1 MLTVE
6 GWTTI
11 RFLHAQG
18 KSIKA
23 IAAELG
29 VARNTVRLAL
39 RRDGPPAYAR
49 PARPNPQ
56 LAPFVDEIE
65 RMVLVERFI
74 GSRVLRELKARGD
87 TGGQTALYAYLRQ
100 RQAAQPDPRV
110 SMRFETGPAEQGQFD
125 WSPYTVALGGQAT
138 KVIVFCLTLGF
149 SRRKIYLP
157 SLVETQAAVFEA
169 LEGGFGH
176 FGGAPKQVLVDN
188 ARALVSEADPARFRW
203 NTRFL
208 ELCGHY
214 RVEPVACAPGRARTK
229 GKVERPFFYL
239 EEHLI
244 KGGAWAD
251 LDEVARDLRRFSAEL
266 DERVHGTTGERP
278 GERFERERGLLVP
291 LPARP
296 FVGTHEE
303 VRKVSWDC
311 LVSFGGSRYSVPW
324 PYAAKQV
331 WLRPSRGTHLAVRN
345 QRGEEIARHALAARK
360 GVTVLEPAHYAGLRT
375 DQPRTRALLAEA
387 FARRFPDHGD
397 FAAGVLAQQ
406 RTNATKH
413 LRAVL
418 ALAEV
423 YAPEALHAAFVAAR
437 EYNTYSHRFVRGLL
451 EAGDATRRDPG
462 PARGLQPPLLAVAAD
477 LRPYQ
482 RLLEAGR

>member
-1 MLTVE
+1 MA

-18 KSIKA
+18 KGIKA

-56 LAPFVDEIE
+56 LTPFVDEIE
-65 RMVLVERFI
+65 RMVVVERFI
-74 GSRVLRELKARGD
+74 GSRVLRELKARGY
-87 TGGQTALYAYLRQ
+87 TGGETALYAYLRQ
-100 RQAAQPDPRV
+100 RKEARPDPRLT
-110 SMRFETGPAEQGQFD
+110 MRFETGPAEQGQFD
-125 WSPYTVALGGQAT
+125 WSPYTVSLGGLTT
-138 KVIVFCLTLGF
+138 KVAVFCLTLGF
-149 SRRKIYLP
+149 SRRKVYLP
-157 SLVETQAAVFEA
+157 SLVETQAAIFEA
-169 LEGGFGH
+169 LETAYGY
-176 FGGAPKQVLVDN
+176 FGGAPKTVLVDN
-188 ARALVSEADPARFRW
+188 PRAFVTDSDPARFCW

-208 ELCGHY
+208 ELCGYY
-214 RVEPVACAPGRARTK
+214 RVEPVACARGRARTK
-229 GKVERPFFYL
+229 GKVERPFFVL
-239 EEHLI
+239 EQHLI
-244 KGGAWAD
+244 KGGQWAD
-251 LDEVARDLRRFSAEL
+251 LDDFARALLAFSAEL
-266 DERVHGTTGERP
+266 DEQVHGTTGERP
-278 GERFERERGLLVP
+278 TDRFDRERALLTP
-291 LPARP
+291 LPTRP
-296 FVGTHEE
+296 FVGTHEA

-345 QRGEEIARHALAARK
+345 QRGEEIARHALSARK
-360 GVTVLEPAHYAGLRT
+360 GVTVLDPAHYEGLRT

-397 FAAGVLAQQ
+397 FAEGVVAQQ
-406 RTNATKH
+406 RNNAAKH

-423 YAPEALHAAFVAAR
+423 YTPEALATAFAAAR
-437 EYNTYSHRFVRGLL
+437 DYNTYSHRFVRGLL
-451 EAGDATRRDPG
+451 EASDATRRDRA
-462 PARGLQPPLLAVAAD
+462 PARTVQPPLLVVAAD

-482 RLLEAGR
+482 RVLEGGR

>member
-1 MLTVE
+1 MA

-11 RFLHAQG
+11 RYLHAQG

-29 VARNTVRLAL
+29 VARNTVRLAV
-39 RRDGPPAYAR
+39 RREEPPVYAR

-56 LAPFVDEIE
+56 LAPFAEEIE
-65 RMVLVERFI
+65 RMVVVERFI
-74 GSRVLRELKARGD
+74 GSRIVRELTARGY
-87 TGGQTALYAYLRQ
+87 TGGETAVYAFLRQ
-100 RQAAQPDPRV
+100 RKEARPDPRLT
-110 SMRFETGPAEQGQFD
+110 MRYETEPGEQGQFD
-125 WSPYTVALGGQAT
+125 WSPYTVSLGGLT
-138 KVIVFCLTLGF
+138 TRVVVFCLTLGF
-149 SRRKIYLP
+149 SRRKVYLP
-157 SLVETQAAVFEA
+157 SLVETQVAIFEA
-169 LEGGFGH
+169 LEESFGSV
-176 FGGAPKQVLVDN
+176 GGAPKKILVDN
-188 ARALVSEADPARFRW
+188 ARAFVTDADPARFAW
-203 NTRFL
+203 NIRFL

-214 RVEPVACAPGRARTK
+214 RVEPVACAPGRPRTK

-239 EEHLI
+239 EQHLI

-251 LDEVARDLRRFSAEL
+251 LDAFAADLLRFSAECDAL
-266 DERVHGTTGERP
+266 VHGTTGERP
-278 GERFERERGLLVP
+278 IDRFERERDLLTP
-291 LPARP
+291 LPTRP
-296 FVGTHEE
+296 FVGTHEA

-345 QRGEEIARHALAARK
+345 QRGEEIARHALSART
-360 GVTVLEPAHYAGLRT
+360 GVTVLDPAHYTGLRT

-397 FAAGVLAQQ
+397 FAEGVVAQQ
-406 RTNATKH
+406 RTNAAAH

-423 YAPEALHAAFVAAR
+423 YAPEALATAFAAAR
-437 EYNTYSHRFVRGLL
+437 AYNTYSHRFVRGLL
-451 EAGDATRRDPG
+451 EASDATRRDRP
-462 PARGLQPPLLAVAAD
+462 PAHALQPPLLTVAAD

-482 RLLEAGR
+482 RILEAGR